1 MEAIPPHSTN
11 TEIPIHIWTYFHLTK
26 QQTFLYIIN
35 KNRHGFDSSTIDYR
49 LHFINRSIVPNIAVI
64 GVFGKVAAVNDK
76 ENQCGLQGN
85 TCSMYYMVAIHLV
98 DQC

>member
-11 TEIPIHIWTYFHLTK
+11 TEIPNHIWTYFHLTK

-35 KNRHGFDSSTIDYR
+35 KNSHGFDSSSIDG
-49 LHFINRSIVPNIAVI
+49 LHLINRSMVPNIAVNS
-64 GVFGKVAAVNDK
+64 VFGKVAAVNDK

-85 TCSMYYMVAIHLV
+85 TCSMYYMIAIHLV
-98 DQC
+98 D